1 LNQTQQAYK
10 NLPNEKKMDFI
21 ATFEKNK
28 GSLGWVNNYSEGSKR
43 FASEA
48 SETVD
53 NFMNKFQILKLNG
66 LSIKDF
72 ESEEES
78 DRILKLL
85 IQESEENNNY
95 KSEVKE
101 HPTEPKL
108 NRFFY
113 VFNKGVHKKEGTEDN
128 SEISSSSD
136 LTKTQLK
143 TLMDAANGKV
153 LLDIKIENPAILKL
167 KEKCAALQSAK
178 KVLQEQLNKLADTHA
193 ELKAK
198 KLSAPYNGV
207 AELLNEVA
215 AILEK
220 ADEFMKELRETLP
233 VAMHHSVDAD
243 EAKSLLPVLE
253 LISEKALVHID
264 GMKMKWRQ
272 MKSYF

>member
-1 LNQTQQAYK
+1 MNQTQQAYK
-10 NLPNEKKMDFI
+10 NLPNEKKSDFI
-21 ATFEKNK
+21 AAFEKNK

-48 SETVD
+48 SMTVD
-53 NFMNKFQILKLNG
+53 SFMNKFQILKLNG
-66 LSIKDF
+66 LNIKDF

-85 IQESEENNNY
+85 IQESEETNNY

-108 NRFFY
+108 NRYFY
-113 VFNKGVHKKEGTEDN
+113 VFNKGVHKSEGTEDN
-128 SEISSSSD
+128 SEITSSSD
-136 LTKTQLK
+136 LNKAQMK
-143 TLMDAANGKV
+143 SLMDAANGKA
-153 LLDIKIENPAILKL
+153 LLDIKVENPAILKL

-178 KVLQEQLNKLADTHA
+178 KVVQEQLCKLADTHA

-198 KLSAPYNGV
+198 KLSHHGDVDA
-207 AELLNEVA
+207 LLNEVA

-220 ADEFMKELRETLP
+220 VGEFMKELRETLP

-243 EAKSLLPVLE
+243 EAKKLLPALE
-253 LISEKALVHID
+253 LLSEKALVHID
-264 GMKMKWRQ
+264 GMKLKWRQ